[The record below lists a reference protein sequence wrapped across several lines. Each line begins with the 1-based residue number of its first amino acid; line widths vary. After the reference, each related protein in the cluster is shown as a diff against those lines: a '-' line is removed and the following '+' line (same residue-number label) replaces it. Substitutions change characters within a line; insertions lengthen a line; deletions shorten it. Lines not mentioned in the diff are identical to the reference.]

1 MAEFLGIPAANII
14 VHYAESSTRNPR
26 ASHTTTPVTPPP
38 RSSSK
43 SKRPF
48 DSFEPQA
55 STSQATCRAWCKK
68 PILKNTERIGIQRQ
82 FLQCTGW
89 KPHYYHHRKCV
100 SDETTLALQLPEDS
114 NKQTKRNEDSTVAPE
129 TKLGYER
136 EHQTEIEA
144 SKRSLVYSR
153 RKDLRTALYSL
164 RMELA
169 REQHK
174 QPPCVVFDNAAI
186 DDIVIKL
193 QTNESELIKC
203 RGIGNT
209 RC

>member
-1 MAEFLGIPAANII
+1 M
-14 VHYAESSTRNPR
+14 
-26 ASHTTTPVTPPP
+26 
-38 RSSSK
+38 
-43 SKRPF
+43 
-48 DSFEPQA
+48 
-55 STSQATCRAWCKK
+55 
-68 PILKNTERIGIQRQ
+68 
-82 FLQCTGW
+82 
-89 KPHYYHHRKCV
+89 
-100 SDETTLALQLPEDS
+100 
-114 NKQTKRNEDSTVAPE
+114 APE

-186 DDIVIKL
+186 DHIVIKL